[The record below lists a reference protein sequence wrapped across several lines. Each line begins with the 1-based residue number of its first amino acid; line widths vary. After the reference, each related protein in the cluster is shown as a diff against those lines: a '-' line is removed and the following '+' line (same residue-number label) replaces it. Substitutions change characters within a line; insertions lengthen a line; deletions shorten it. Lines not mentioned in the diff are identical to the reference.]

1 MKTNLYL
8 CNLVCFNKTISN
20 TKFNIMKQTNFNSG
34 SCTYE
39 SPAVNVLDVMSE
51 GVLCQSG
58 NFDAKDWEDGQTDWF
73 E

>member
-1 MKTNLYL
+1 MKTNSYL

-34 SCTYE
+34 SRTYE

-58 NFDAKDWEDGQTDWF
+58 NFGIADWENDGESLDF
-73 E
+73 